1 MPTIKDYIT
10 TTQFNTPTAGL
21 SLTGTSLTWNVNEGK
36 DFPAWEDSTLNY
48 YSNFDGSLNRTDSN
62 IVKNSGDSFYP
73 LLMFAFNESNQC
85 LYNPRLNFIGNM
97 RIGTMTSWDYSLY
110 TENNLSWAWANRSGT
125 ITTTGG
131 SDVMLAPF
139 LTSNLASDSGV
150 IPRNTTAS
158 KMVTF
163 NTNIPLIIVSSDAF
177 SDSTIYNVI
186 SNAITNYF
194 YNGNVD
200 ALLTAISQYEDYIVL
215 CNYDTSIKT
224 EPEGNTFTI
233 YNTGQRGTWK
243 LGDVVENVSSP
254 FYRWARVKLATTGD
268 VDGRLAFYRAGLED
282 GIIKLK
288 PVSTASVVYCE
299 YSTDGGANWQE
310 SDTFPYQ
317 YIYGERI
324 NELGT
329 FLYATRSGLG
339 GASGVPVFE
348 DEETARGWVNHD
360 DDVSITDAVNYE
372 EVASRYKYTNK
383 TGDNETNTTMGT
395 ASGFRSHF
403 TQKYLLD
410 RGDVSVIANALFDTT
425 TTIFEDIKK
434 GLEMFGERIIDSICS
449 LTYYPIDLTTVF
461 TQLQSQTY
469 IFFGGYQ
476 FQPEN
481 FNVNK
486 LVGYSGYIDLGS
498 FTIEPTFPNIE
509 DVRNYSPF
517 CRVSIYLPYC
527 GMFELDY
534 NKYVNKTIS
543 VRYYIDINT
552 GGCLACLFDSAT
564 GGRLLDYMN
573 GQIGSQIP
581 ITITD
586 YSGYASAELR
596 NISNLAGV
604 GVNMIGGGIGVHSGV
619 QSMQQATSQR
629 AVERAGGEIGKGILQ
644 VAQAPVDFAK
654 AMYDLSTTSISQFN
668 STKGSSGALG
678 NQYLPQYVYLVFEYV
693 RTEETANLLQLE
705 GKPSN
710 KSGTVGSFS
719 GYLEVDSVQLQCS
732 GATENEKRSIIQ
744 MLNSGIII

>member
-1 MPTIKDYIT
+1 MPTIRNYIT
-10 TTQFNTPTAGL
+10 ATQFNTP
-21 SLTGTSLTWNVNEGK
+21 SPTGAVIAWSQNEGK
-36 DFPAWEDSTLNY
+36 DFPTWENSTIHY
-48 YSNFDGSLNRTDSN
+48 YTENIDGSLNRTDSN
-62 IVKNSGDSFYP
+62 ITKLSGSSFYP
-73 LLMFAFNESNQC
+73 LIICCFAEWDNRF
-85 LYNPRLNFIGNM
+85 YNPNSYPFGSL
-97 RIGTMTSWDYSLY
+97 RIGYMSTWDYSLY
-110 TENNLSWAWANRSGT
+110 TENNISWGWANRQGT
-125 ITTTGG
+125 ITTKDGN
-131 SDVMLAPF
+131 DVMFPPLVI
-139 LTSNLASDSGV
+139 SNTASDSAVFPNSWTADKKV
-150 IPRNTTAS
+150 IFDTD
-158 KMVTF
+158 
-163 NTNIPLIIVSSDAF
+163 IPILIISSDAF
-177 SDSTIYNVI
+177 DSSTMQNAI

-194 YNGNVD
+194 SNGNVD
-200 ALLTAISQYEDYIVL
+200 ALLTVLGQYEDYVIL
-215 CNYDTSIKT
+215 ANYDTSIKT

-243 LGDVVENVSSP
+243 VGDVVEDVSSP
-254 FYRWARVKLATTGD
+254 FYRWARVKLATTSG
-268 VDGRLAFYRAGLED
+268 VDGRLAFYKAGLED

-288 PVSTASVVYCE
+288 PVSVASVVYCE

-310 SDTFPYQ
+310 SDTFPFQ
-317 YIYGERI
+317 YIYGERT

-348 DEETARGWVNHD
+348 DETTALGWVNHD
-360 DDVSITDAVNYE
+360 NDVDITDAINYE
-372 EVASRYKYTNK
+372 DVATRYKYTNK
-383 TGDNETNTTMGT
+383 TGDNETSTTMGT

-410 RGDVSVIANALFDTT
+410 RGDVSIIANALFDTT
-425 TTIFEDIKK
+425 TTIFDDIKK

-449 LTYYPIDLTTVF
+449 LTYYPIDLTTIF
-461 TQLQSQTY
+461 TQLQNQSY

-481 FNVNK
+481 LNVNK

-509 DVRNYSPF
+509 DARNYAPF

-527 GMFELDY
+527 GTFELDY
-534 NKYVNKTIS
+534 NKYVNKTIR
-543 VRYYIDINT
+543 VRYYIDVNT
-552 GGCLACLFDSAT
+552 GGCLVCLFDSAT
-564 GGRLLDYMN
+564 DGRLLDYMN

-586 YSGYASAELR
+586 YAGYASAELR

-604 GVNMIGGGIGVHSGV
+604 GANLVGGGVGVHSGV
-619 QSMQQATSQR
+619 QSMQNATSQR

-644 VAQAPVDFAK
+644 VAQTPVDFAK
-654 AMYDLSTTSISQFN
+654 AMYDLSTTSINQFN

-678 NQYLPQYVYLVFEYV
+678 NQYLPQYVYLIFAYV
-693 RTEETANLLQLE
+693 RTEETPNLLQLE

-732 GATENEKRSIIQ
+732 GATENEKRSIIN

>member
-1 MPTIKDYIT
+1 MALRDYIT
-10 TTQFNTPTAGL
+10 TTQFNTPQ
-21 SLTGTSLTWNVNEGK
+21 TGGMTGVSLTWNVNEGK
-36 DFPAWEDSTLNY
+36 EFPAWESSNLHY
-48 YSNFDGSLNRTDSN
+48 YSNFDGSLNCTYSN
-62 IVKNSGDSFYP
+62 IIKNSGDSFYP
-73 LLMFAFNESNQC
+73 LILFY
-85 LYNPRLNFIGNM
+85 YNSSDVALANPNIYPFVY
-97 RIGTMTSWDYSLY
+97 RIGTNTDYNYSFTINNGISWGWAHREGNYTTQDGNDLLYPPLIITNMASTSAVIVR
-110 TENNLSWAWANRSGT
+110 NNTAN
-125 ITTTGG
+125 
-131 SDVMLAPF
+131 
-139 LTSNLASDSGV
+139 
-150 IPRNTTAS
+150 

-163 NTNIPLIIVSSDAF
+163 DTNIPILIMDLQLSGNIWNRL
-177 SDSTIYNVI
+177 YNVI
-186 SNAITNYF
+186 NDYF
-194 YNGNVD
+194 SSGNVT
-200 ALLTAISQYEDYIVL
+200 ALLSIINEDTYKDNVVL
-215 CNYDTSIKT
+215 VNYDTSIKT

-243 LGDVVENVSSP
+243 VGDIVEDVSSP
-254 FYRWARVKLATTGD
+254 FYRWARVKLATTSG
-268 VDGRLAFYRAGLED
+268 VDGRLAFYKAGLED

-288 PVSTASVVYCE
+288 PVSVASVVYCE

-310 SDTFPYQ
+310 SDTFPFQ
-317 YIYGERI
+317 YIYGERT

-348 DEETARGWVNHD
+348 DETTATKWVNHD
-360 DDVSITDAVNYE
+360 NDVDITDAVNYE
-372 EVASRYKYTNK
+372 DIATRYKYTNK
-383 TGDNETNTTMGT
+383 TGDNETSTTMGT

-410 RGDVSVIANALFDTT
+410 RGEVSTIANAMFDTT
-425 TTIFEDIKK
+425 TTIFDDIVQ
-434 GLEMFGERIIDSICS
+434 GLKCFGERVIDSICS

-461 TQLQSQTY
+461 TQLQNQSY

-481 FNVNK
+481 FSVNK

-509 DVRNYSPF
+509 DARNYAPF

-534 NKYVNKTIS
+534 NKYVNKTIR
-543 VRYYIDINT
+543 VRYYIDVNT
-552 GGCLACLFDSAT
+552 GGCLVCLFDSAT
-564 GGRLLDYMN
+564 DGRLLDYMN

-586 YSGYASAELR
+586 YAGYASAELR

-604 GVNMIGGGIGVHSGV
+604 GGNVLTTGLAGAQGDIMGVGV
-619 QSMQQATSQR
+619 G
-629 AVERAGGEIGKGILQ
+629 AVSSLTGFG
-644 VAQAPVDFAK
+644 K

-678 NQYLPQYVYLVFEYV
+678 NQYLPQYVYLIFEYV

-732 GATENEKRSIIQ
+732 GATETEKAEIINI
-744 MLNSGIII
+744 LHNGIII

>member
-1 MPTIKDYIT
+1 MPLTIAKTYRHNTEGTYIYDVLNNNFGSRTYNINFRGESVQRGLTNGLIKYIGDKLT
-10 TTQFNTPTAGL
+10 TTISSNQSRACMFCIYSPQNTTGVMFQLGFKLSNANGFNFISNGGCVQEAYNDSTGAYASCLSATLSSITMSATARYPFTEYRDISVDIPCLPIFGSEARAL
-21 SLTGTSLTWNVNEGK
+21 DYVNGIDTSL
-36 DFPAWEDSTLNY
+36 D
-48 YSNFDGSLNRTDSN
+48 
-62 IVKNSGDSFYP
+62 
-73 LLMFAFNESNQC
+73 
-85 LYNPRLNFIGNM
+85 
-97 RIGTMTSWDYSLY
+97 
-110 TENNLSWAWANRSGT
+110 
-125 ITTTGG
+125 
-131 SDVMLAPF
+131 
-139 LTSNLASDSGV
+139 
-150 IPRNTTAS
+150 
-158 KMVTF
+158 
-163 NTNIPLIIVSSDAF
+163 
-177 SDSTIYNVI
+177 
-186 SNAITNYF
+186 
-194 YNGNVD
+194 D
-200 ALLTAISQYEDYIVL
+200 ALNVWEPE
-215 CNYDTSIKT
+215 T
-224 EPEGNTFTI
+224 EPDGTEYTI
-233 YNTGQRGTWK
+233 YNTGQRGTWE
-243 LGDVVENVSSP
+243 LGDIVTDVSTP
-254 FYRWARVKLATTGD
+254 FYRWVRVKLANTDTI
-268 VDGRLAFYRAGLED
+268 DGRLAFYRVGLED
-282 GIIKLK
+282 SIIKLK
-288 PVSTASVVYCE
+288 PVLTASVVYCE
-299 YSTDGGANWQE
+299 YSTDGGANWQT

-329 FLYATRSGLG
+329 FTYATRTGLNG
-339 GASGVPVFE
+339 DTGVPIFE
-348 DEETARGWVNHD
+348 DEATATAWVNHSP
-360 DDVSITDAVNYE
+360 DVDITDAVNYE
-372 EVASRYKYTNK
+372 DIASRYKLSNK
-383 TGDNETNTTMGT
+383 TGTAEDDTIMGT

-449 LTYYPIDLTTVF
+449 LTYYPIDLTTIF

-481 FNVNK
+481 FSVNK

-509 DVRNYSPF
+509 NAQNYSPF

-534 NKYVNKTIS
+534 NKYVNKTIR
-543 VRYYIDINT
+543 VRYYIDVNT
-552 GGCLACLFDSAT
+552 GGCLVCLFDSAT

-604 GVNMIGGGIGVHSGV
+604 GGNVLTTGIAGASGDIMGAGVG
-619 QSMQQATSQR
+619 
-629 AVERAGGEIGKGILQ
+629 AVSSVTGFG
-644 VAQAPVDFAK
+644 K
-654 AMYDLSTTSISQFN
+654 AMYDLSTTSINQFN

-732 GATENEKRSIIQ
+732 GATETEKAEIISI
-744 MLNSGIII
+744 LHNGIII

>member
-1 MPTIKDYIT
+1 MAWNDYIALGGIDAPNLKGRS
-10 TTQFNTPTAGL
+10 FSINT
-21 SLTGTSLTWNVNEGK
+21 K
-36 DFPAWEDSTLNY
+36 DSCAVL
-48 YSNFDGSLNRTDSN
+48 YSDTIFT
-62 IVKNSGDSFYP
+62 
-73 LLMFAFNESNQC
+73 
-85 LYNPRLNFIGNM
+85 
-97 RIGTMTSWDYSLY
+97 TSW
-110 TENNLSWAWANRSGT
+110 TRSSNPKN
-125 ITTTGG
+125 GG
-131 SDVMLAPF
+131 I
-139 LTSNLASDSGV
+139 DSY
-150 IPRNTTAS
+150 TTAS
-158 KMVTF
+158 DKHVIPFIVTF
-163 NTNIPLIIVSSDAF
+163 RDDGNYNSVLNLTSVSATIVSHPAGSSGSGSVTFTSTVQPPDVRSGYYQEWAF
-177 SDSTIYNVI
+177 AGTSNEYTTNLPIIAMSLDTYTSI
-186 SNAITNYF
+186 SNYISNHKNAWIDGSEDFWAYFNALVKNGDAIWV
-194 YNGNVD
+194 NVD
-200 ALLTAISQYEDYIVL
+200 FGTP
-215 CNYDTSIKT
+215 T
-224 EPEGNTFTI
+224 EPEGVEYTI

-243 LGDVVENVSSP
+243 IGDVVENVSTP
-254 FYRWARVKLATTGD
+254 FYRWARVKLASTNTL
-268 VDGRLAFYRAGLED
+268 DGRLAFYKVGLED
-282 GIIKLK
+282 DIIKLK
-288 PVSTASVVYCE
+288 PVSVADVVYCE

-317 YIYGERI
+317 YIYGERT

-329 FLYATRSGLG
+329 FTYATRSGIG
-339 GASGVPVFE
+339 GTSGVPVFE
-348 DEETARGWVNHD
+348 DETTATAWVNHD
-360 DDVSITDAVNYE
+360 ENVDITDALNYE
-372 EVASRYKYTNK
+372 DIASRYKYTNK
-383 TGDNETNTTMGT
+383 TGDNESETTMGT

-481 FNVNK
+481 FSVNK

-509 DVRNYSPF
+509 DARNYSPF
-517 CRVSIYLPYC
+517 CRVSIFLPYC

-534 NKYVNKTIS
+534 NKYVNKTVR

-586 YSGYASAELR
+586 YAGYASAELR

-604 GVNMIGGGIGVHSGV
+604 GVNMIGGGVGVHSGV
-619 QSMQQATSQR
+619 QAMQQATSQR

-732 GATENEKRSIIQ
+732 GATENEKRSIIN

>member
-1 MPTIKDYIT
+1 MVYDITKDFKLNSENDLFTIIKQYPETGYSQTINITLETPLKIYCDLSDYGYNDWHYEYTIVSYSGHT
-10 TTQFNTPTAGL
+10 NPPATARMGAYLFDLSVSTTQYFG
-21 SLTGTSLTWNVNEGK
+21 GIV
-36 DFPAWEDSTLNY
+36 
-48 YSNFDGSLNRTDSN
+48 SNF
-62 IVKNSGDSFYP
+62 
-73 LLMFAFNESNQC
+73 
-85 LYNPRLNFIGNM
+85 
-97 RIGTMTSWDYSLY
+97 
-110 TENNLSWAWANRSGT
+110 
-125 ITTTGG
+125 GG
-131 SDVMLAPF
+131 I
-139 LTSNLASDSGV
+139 AS
-150 IPRNTTAS
+150 IYTAS
-158 KMVTF
+158 YQQGNLIWQNWTSPFTDIGWRTPEKVIGGFSCMPLFRTKTEAETWV
-163 NTNIPLIIVSSDAF
+163 NTGQGLE
-177 SDSTIYNVI
+177 
-186 SNAITNYF
+186 NALNNY
-194 YNGNVD
+194 
-200 ALLTAISQYEDYIVL
+200 EPE
-215 CNYDTSIKT
+215 T
-224 EPEGNTFTI
+224 EPEGVEYDI
-233 YNTGQRGTWK
+233 YNTGQRGTWSV
-243 LGDVVENVSSP
+243 GDVVTDVSTP
-254 FYRWARVKLATTGD
+254 FYRWARVKLASTNN
-268 VDGRLAFYRAGLED
+268 VDGRLAFYKVGLED
-282 GIIKLK
+282 DIIKLK
-288 PVSTASVVYCE
+288 PVSVADVVYCE
-299 YSTDGGANWQE
+299 YSTDGGANWQT

-317 YIYGERI
+317 YIYGERT

-329 FLYATRSGLG
+329 FTYATRSGIG

-348 DEETARGWVNHD
+348 DETTALGWVNHD
-360 DDVSITDAVNYE
+360 VNVDITDALNYE
-372 EVASRYKYTNK
+372 DIATRYKYTNK
-383 TGDNETNTTMGT
+383 TGDNEANTDMGT

-410 RGDVSVIANALFDTT
+410 RGDVSIIANALFDTT

-481 FNVNK
+481 FSVNK

-509 DVRNYSPF
+509 DARNYSPF

-534 NKYVNKTIS
+534 NKYVNKTIR
-543 VRYYIDINT
+543 VRYYIDVNT
-552 GGCLACLFDSAT
+552 GGCLVCLFDSAT

-586 YSGYASAELR
+586 YAGYASAELR

-604 GVNMIGGGIGVHSGV
+604 GGNVLTTGIAGASGDIMGAGVG
-619 QSMQQATSQR
+619 
-629 AVERAGGEIGKGILQ
+629 AVSSLTGFG
-644 VAQAPVDFAK
+644 K

-678 NQYLPQYVYLVFEYV
+678 NQYLPQYVYLIFEYV

-732 GATENEKRSIIQ
+732 GATETEKAEIINI
-744 MLNSGIII
+744 LHNGIII

>member
-1 MPTIKDYIT
+1 MVYDITKDFKLNSENDLFTIIKQYPETGSAQSINITLETPLKVYCDLSDYGYNDWHYEYTIVSYSGHTNPPTTARMGAYLFDLSVS
-10 TTQFNTPTAGL
+10 TTQYF
-21 SLTGTSLTWNVNEGK
+21 
-36 DFPAWEDSTLNY
+36 
-48 YSNFDGSLNRTDSN
+48 
-62 IVKNSGDSFYP
+62 
-73 LLMFAFNESNQC
+73 
-85 LYNPRLNFIGNM
+85 
-97 RIGTMTSWDYSLY
+97 
-110 TENNLSWAWANRSGT
+110 
-125 ITTTGG
+125 GG
-131 SDVMLAPF
+131 
-139 LTSNLASDSGV
+139 
-150 IPRNTTAS
+150 
-158 KMVTF
+158 
-163 NTNIPLIIVSSDAF
+163 IVSNYGGIGSIFTSHYEQGNLQWQNWTGAF
-177 SDSTIYNVI
+177 TDIGWRTPEKVI
-186 SNAITNYF
+186 GGFSCMPLFRTKTEAETWVNTGQGLENALNC
-194 YNGNVD
+194 
-200 ALLTAISQYEDYIVL
+200 YEPE
-215 CNYDTSIKT
+215 T
-224 EPEGNTFTI
+224 EPEGVEYTI
-233 YNTGQRGTWK
+233 YNTGQRGTWSV
-243 LGDVVENVSSP
+243 GDVVTDVSTP
-254 FYRWARVKLATTGD
+254 FYRWARVKLASTDT
-268 VDGRLAFYRAGLED
+268 VDGRLAFYKVGLD
-282 GIIKLK
+282 DDIIKLK
-288 PVSTASVVYCE
+288 PVSVADVVYCE

-317 YIYGERI
+317 YIYGERT

-329 FLYATRSGLG
+329 FTYATRSGIG

-348 DEETARGWVNHD
+348 DETTATAWVNHD
-360 DDVSITDAVNYE
+360 ENVSITDALNYE
-372 EVASRYKYTNK
+372 DIASRYKYTNK
-383 TGDNETNTTMGT
+383 TGDNETSTTMGT

-461 TQLQSQTY
+461 TQLQSQSY

-486 LVGYSGYIDLGS
+486 LVGYSGHIDLGS

-509 DVRNYSPF
+509 DARNYSPF
-517 CRVSIYLPYC
+517 CRVSIFLPYC

-534 NKYVNKTIS
+534 NRVVGKTIL

-552 GGCLACLFDSAT
+552 GGCLVCLFESGS
-564 GGRLLDYMN
+564 GGTQGKLITYMN

-586 YSGYASAELR
+586 YAGYASAELR

-619 QSMQQATSQR
+619 QAMQQATSQR

-654 AMYDLSTTSISQFN
+654 SMYDLSTTSISQFN

-693 RTEETANLLQLE
+693 RTEETTNLLQLE

-732 GATENEKRSIIQ
+732 GATENEKRSIIN

>member
-1 MPTIKDYIT
+1 MGNI
-10 TTQFNTPTAGL
+10 
-21 SLTGTSLTWNVNEGK
+21 
-36 DFPAWEDSTLNY
+36 DSFIAL
-48 YSNFDGSLNRTDSN
+48 SN
-62 IVKNSGDSFYP
+62 INKGFKQGSETDFITIIKNSGSGSRTVDVSIN
-73 LLMFAFNESNQC
+73 L
-85 LYNPRLNFIGNM
+85 
-97 RIGTMTSWDYSLY
+97 DVYSPVAGQVWHWVYKTLRY
-110 TENNLSWAWANRSGT
+110 VGE
-125 ITTTGG
+125 
-131 SDVMLAPF
+131 
-139 LTSNLASDSGV
+139 
-150 IPRNTTAS
+150 
-158 KMVTF
+158 
-163 NTNIPLIIVSSDAF
+163 TNIGKNARIALYLFQADI
-177 SDSTIYNVI
+177 STTQYFPNVI
-186 SNAITNYF
+186 SNFNAVTATYVEEYTPSYYAHWTSSFTDLSARDCDYAIGSCDCIPIFARKTEAQLYVNTGQGLE
-194 YNGNVD
+194 N
-200 ALLTAISQYEDYIVL
+200 ALNCYEPE
-215 CNYDTSIKT
+215 T
-224 EPEGNTFTI
+224 EPEGVEYAI
-233 YNTGQRGTWK
+233 YNTGQRGTWSV
-243 LGDVVENVSSP
+243 GDVVTDVSTP
-254 FYRWARVKLATTGD
+254 FYRWARVKLASTNN
-268 VDGRLAFYRAGLED
+268 VDGRLAFYKVGLED
-282 GIIKLK
+282 DIIKLK
-288 PVSTASVVYCE
+288 PVSVADVVYCE
-299 YSTDGGANWQE
+299 YSTDGGANWQN

-317 YIYGERI
+317 YIYGERT

-348 DEETARGWVNHD
+348 DETTALGWVNHD
-360 DDVSITDAVNYE
+360 TNVDITDALNYE
-372 EVASRYKYTNK
+372 DIATRYKYTNK
-383 TGDNETNTTMGT
+383 TGDNEANTDMGT

-410 RGDVSVIANALFDTT
+410 RGDVSIIANALFDTT
-425 TTIFEDIKK
+425 TTIFDDIKK

-461 TQLQSQTY
+461 TQLQNQSY

-481 FNVNK
+481 LNVNK

-509 DVRNYSPF
+509 DARNYAPF

-527 GMFELDY
+527 GTFELDY
-534 NKYVNKTIS
+534 NKYVNKTIR
-543 VRYYIDINT
+543 VRYYIDVNT
-552 GGCLACLFDSAT
+552 GGCLVCLFDSAT

-586 YSGYASAELR
+586 YAGYASAELR

-604 GVNMIGGGIGVHSGV
+604 GANLVGGGVGVHSGV
-619 QSMQQATSQR
+619 QSMQNATSQR

-654 AMYDLSTTSISQFN
+654 AMYDLSTTSINQFN

-678 NQYLPQYVYLVFEYV
+678 NQYLPQYVYLIFAYV
-693 RTEETANLLQLE
+693 RTEETSNLLQLE

-719 GYLEVDSVQLQCS
+719 GYLEVDSIQLQCS
-732 GATENEKRSIIQ
+732 GATENEKRSIIN

>member
-1 MPTIKDYIT
+1 MAWNDYISESSTEITMTYHSQNIVTHWSKTSELGKMGSLSYSSSSVENNQYTITMGINSSTESNYYPVYYALFNDDGTLVTQSSSNDYNSTQVNYWANNTRYSDGPWTFNNGLPPIPQYGYACEIMTRTNMSNNIT
-10 TTQFNTPTAGL
+10 TNILLICVSYTWRNAN
-21 SLTGTSLTWNVNEGK
+21 TSLFNQL
-36 DFPAWEDSTLNY
+36 LN
-48 YSNFDGSLNRTDSN
+48 
-62 IVKNSGDSFYP
+62 
-73 LLMFAFNESNQC
+73 
-85 LYNPRLNFIGNM
+85 
-97 RIGTMTSWDYSLY
+97 DY
-110 TENNLSWAWANRSGT
+110 R
-125 ITTTGG
+125 TTG
-131 SDVMLAPF
+131 D
-139 LTSNLASDSGV
+139 AS
-150 IPRNTTAS
+150 I
-158 KMVTF
+158 F
-163 NTNIPLIIVSSDAF
+163 
-177 SDSTIYNVI
+177 
-186 SNAITNYF
+186 
-194 YNGNVD
+194 
-200 ALLTAISQYEDYIVL
+200 EDYADYII
-215 CNYDTSIKT
+215 TSYNAPPKT
-224 EPEGNTFTI
+224 EPEGNEYTI
-233 YNTGQRGTWK
+233 YNTGQRGTWSV
-243 LGDVVENVSSP
+243 GDVVTDVSTP
-254 FYRWARVKLATTGD
+254 FYRWARVKLATTNN
-268 VDGRLAFYRAGLED
+268 VDGRLAFYKVGLED
-282 GIIKLK
+282 NIIKLI
-288 PVSTASVVYCE
+288 PVSVASVVYCE

-317 YIYGERI
+317 YIYGERT

-329 FLYATRSGLG
+329 FIYATRSGIG

-348 DEETARGWVNHD
+348 DETTALGWVNHD
-360 DDVSITDAVNYE
+360 VNVDITDALNYE
-372 EVASRYKYTNK
+372 DIASRYKYTNK
-383 TGDNETNTTMGT
+383 TGDNESETTMGT

-410 RGDVSVIANALFDTT
+410 RGDVSIIANALFDTT
-425 TTIFEDIKK
+425 TTIFDDIKK

-461 TQLQSQTY
+461 TQLQSQSY

-481 FNVNK
+481 FSINK

-509 DVRNYSPF
+509 DARNYSPF
-517 CRVSIYLPYC
+517 CRVSIFLPYC

-534 NKYVNKTIS
+534 NKYVNKTIR
-543 VRYYIDINT
+543 VRYYIDVNT
-552 GGCLACLFDSAT
+552 GGCLVCLFDSAT

-586 YSGYASAELR
+586 YAGYASAELR

-604 GVNMIGGGIGVHSGV
+604 GVNLVGSGINVHSGV
-619 QSMQQATSQR
+619 QTVQNATTQR
-629 AVERAGGEIGKGILQ
+629 AVEQGGGEIAKGILG

-654 AMYDLSTTSISQFN
+654 VMYDLSTTSINQFN

-710 KSGTVGSFS
+710 RSGTVGSFS

-732 GATENEKRSIIQ
+732 GATENEKRSIMQ

>member
-1 MPTIKDYIT
+1 MAIDWALTIEKTYSKNGEGSFERWYTEHGSGSTSFPVTITGNYTLSGMTRDYRYTINAVAYSGNVPRVAYYLT
-10 TTQFNTPTAGL
+10 TSPNTPASTVFQLAHPSIVGATMNFTSTSGCCVPVYVNNTYSFCQGNSPMSAISTNGTGRYPVTKHHISIDMPFCPIFATQTEAERYINGL
-21 SLTGTSLTWNVNEGK
+21 DL
-36 DFPAWEDSTLNY
+36 D
-48 YSNFDGSLNRTDSN
+48 
-62 IVKNSGDSFYP
+62 
-73 LLMFAFNESNQC
+73 
-85 LYNPRLNFIGNM
+85 
-97 RIGTMTSWDYSLY
+97 
-110 TENNLSWAWANRSGT
+110 
-125 ITTTGG
+125 
-131 SDVMLAPF
+131 
-139 LTSNLASDSGV
+139 TSNAL
-150 IPRNTTAS
+150 N
-158 KMVTF
+158 
-163 NTNIPLIIVSSDAF
+163 
-177 SDSTIYNVI
+177 
-186 SNAITNYF
+186 NY
-194 YNGNVD
+194 VP
-200 ALLTAISQYEDYIVL
+200 E
-215 CNYDTSIKT
+215 T
-224 EPEGNTFTI
+224 EPEGVEYTI
-233 YNTGQRGTWK
+233 YNTGQRGTWTV
-243 LGDVVENVSSP
+243 GNIVTDVSTP
-254 FYRWARVKLATTGD
+254 FYRWARVKLATTNN
-268 VDGRLAFYRAGLED
+268 VDGRLAFYKVGLED
-282 GIIKLK
+282 DIIKLK
-288 PVSTASVVYCE
+288 PVSVADIIYCE
-299 YSTDGGANWQE
+299 YSTDGGANWQT

-317 YIYGERI
+317 YIYGERT

-329 FLYATRSGLG
+329 FTYATRSGIG

-348 DEETARGWVNHD
+348 DETTALGWVNHD
-360 DDVSITDAVNYE
+360 VNVDITDALNYE
-372 EVASRYKYTNK
+372 DIATRYKYTNK
-383 TGDNETNTTMGT
+383 TGDNESETTMGT

-410 RGDVSVIANALFDTT
+410 RGDVSIIANALFDTT

-461 TQLQSQTY
+461 TQLQNQSY

-481 FNVNK
+481 LNVNK
-486 LVGYSGYIDLGS
+486 LVGYSGFIDLGS

-509 DVRNYSPF
+509 DARNYAPF

-527 GMFELDY
+527 GTFELDY
-534 NKYVNKTIS
+534 NKYVNKTIR
-543 VRYYIDINT
+543 VRYYIDVNT
-552 GGCLACLFDSAT
+552 GGCLVCLFDSAT

-604 GVNMIGGGIGVHSGV
+604 GVNLVGSGIGVHSGV
-619 QSMQQATSQR
+619 QTVQNATTQR
-629 AVERAGGEIGKGILQ
+629 AVEQGGGEIAKGILG

-654 AMYDLSTTSISQFN
+654 AMYDLSTTSINQFN

-678 NQYLPQYVYLVFEYV
+678 NQYLPQYVYLIFAYV
-693 RTEETANLLQLE
+693 RTEETPNLLQLE

-732 GATENEKRSIIQ
+732 GATENEKRSIIN

>member
-1 MPTIKDYIT
+1 MALRDYIT
-10 TTQFNTPTAGL
+10 TTQFNTPQ
-21 SLTGTSLTWNVNEGK
+21 TGGMTGVSLTWNVNEGK
-36 DFPAWEDSTLNY
+36 EFPTWEGSNLHY
-48 YSNFDGSLNRTDSN
+48 YSNFDGSLNCTYSN
-62 IVKNSGDSFYP
+62 ITKNSGDSFYP
-73 LLMFAFNESNQC
+73 LILFY
-85 LYNPRLNFIGNM
+85 YNSSDVALANPNIYPFVY
-97 RIGTMTSWDYSLY
+97 RIGTNTAYNYSFTINNGISWGWAHREGNYTTQDGNDILYPPLIITNMASTSAVIVRNY
-110 TENNLSWAWANRSGT
+110 TAN
-125 ITTTGG
+125 
-131 SDVMLAPF
+131 
-139 LTSNLASDSGV
+139 
-150 IPRNTTAS
+150 

-163 NTNIPLIIVSSDAF
+163 DTNIPILIMDLQLNGSVWDRL
-177 SDSTIYNVI
+177 YNVI
-186 SNAITNYF
+186 NDYF
-194 YNGNVD
+194 SSGNVN
-200 ALLTAISQYEDYIVL
+200 ALLSIINEDTYKDNVVL
-215 CNYDTSIKT
+215 VNYDTSIKT

-243 LGDVVENVSSP
+243 VGNVVEDVSSP
-254 FYRWARVKLATTGD
+254 FYRWARVKLATTSG
-268 VDGRLAFYRAGLED
+268 VDGRLAFYKAGLED

-288 PVSTASVVYCE
+288 PVSVASVVYCE

-310 SDTFPYQ
+310 SDTFPFQ
-317 YIYGERI
+317 YIYGERT

-348 DEETARGWVNHD
+348 DETTALGWVNHD
-360 DDVSITDAVNYE
+360 NDVDITDALNYE
-372 EVASRYKYTNK
+372 DVATRYKYTNK
-383 TGDNETNTTMGT
+383 TGDNETSTTMGT

-410 RGDVSVIANALFDTT
+410 RGDVSIIANALFDTT
-425 TTIFEDIKK
+425 TTIFDDIKK

-461 TQLQSQTY
+461 TQLQNQSY

-481 FNVNK
+481 LNVNK

-509 DVRNYSPF
+509 DARNYAPF

-527 GMFELDY
+527 GTFELDY
-534 NKYVNKTIS
+534 NKYVNKTVS

-552 GGCLACLFDSAT
+552 GGCLVCLFDSAT

-586 YSGYASAELR
+586 YAGYASAELR

-604 GVNMIGGGIGVHSGV
+604 GANLVGGGIGVHSGV
-619 QSMQQATSQR
+619 QSMQNATSQR

-654 AMYDLSTTSISQFN
+654 AMYDLSTTSINQFN

-678 NQYLPQYVYLVFEYV
+678 NQYLPQYVYLIFAYV
-693 RTEETANLLQLE
+693 RTEETPNLLQLE

-732 GATENEKRSIIQ
+732 GATENEKRSIIN

>member
-1 MPTIKDYIT
+1 MAWNDYIALGGIDAPNLKGRT
-10 TTQFNTPTAGL
+10 FSINT
-21 SLTGTSLTWNVNEGK
+21 K
-36 DFPAWEDSTLNY
+36 DTCAVL
-48 YSNFDGSLNRTDSN
+48 YSDTIFT
-62 IVKNSGDSFYP
+62 
-73 LLMFAFNESNQC
+73 
-85 LYNPRLNFIGNM
+85 
-97 RIGTMTSWDYSLY
+97 TSWTTEGGRPSAGGIDSY
-110 TENNLSWAWANRSGT
+110 TTANTNHVIPFIVTFRDDGNYNSVLNLTTVSATIISHPAGASG
-125 ITTTGG
+125 GG
-131 SDVMLAPF
+131 S
-139 LTSNLASDSGV
+139 
-150 IPRNTTAS
+150 
-158 KMVTF
+158 VTF
-163 NTNIPLIIVSSDAF
+163 NSTPQPPDTRYGYYQDWAYGGTSKTYNTNLPIIAMSTTTYSSIENYVSNHKGAWLNGSEDF
-177 SDSTIYNVI
+177 WSYFNDLVRND
-186 SNAITNYF
+186 NAIWV
-194 YNGNVD
+194 NVD
-200 ALLTAISQYEDYIVL
+200 FGVP
-215 CNYDTSIKT
+215 T
-224 EPEGNTFTI
+224 EPEGVEYTI
-233 YNTGQRGTWK
+233 YNTGQRGTWSV
-243 LGDVVENVSSP
+243 GDVVSDVSTP
-254 FYRWARVKLATTGD
+254 FYRWARVKLATTD
-268 VDGRLAFYRAGLED
+268 NVDGRLAFYREGLDD

-288 PVSTASVVYCE
+288 PVITASVVYCE
-299 YSTDGGANWQE
+299 YSTDGGANWQT
-310 SDTFPYQ
+310 SDTFPYE

-329 FLYATRSGLG
+329 FTYATRTGLNG
-339 GASGVPVFE
+339 DTGAPIFE
-348 DEETARGWVNHD
+348 DETTAMAWVNHSP
-360 DDVSITDAVNYE
+360 DVDISDALNYE
-372 EVASRYKYTNK
+372 DIANRYKYGNK
-383 TGDNETNTTMGT
+383 TGLEELNTDMGT

-469 IFFGGYQ
+469 IYFGGYQ

-481 FNVNK
+481 FSVNK
-486 LVGYSGYIDLGS
+486 LVGYSGYIDIGS

-509 DVRNYSPF
+509 DARNYSPF

-534 NKYVNKTIS
+534 NKYVNKTIR
-543 VRYYIDINT
+543 VRYYIDVNT
-552 GGCLACLFDSAT
+552 GGCLVCLFDSAT

-586 YSGYASAELR
+586 YAGYASAELR

-604 GVNMIGGGIGVHSGV
+604 GGNVLTTGLAGAQGDIMGVGV
-619 QSMQQATSQR
+619 G
-629 AVERAGGEIGKGILQ
+629 AVSSVTGFG
-644 VAQAPVDFAK
+644 K

-678 NQYLPQYVYLVFEYV
+678 NQYLPQYVYLIFEYV

-705 GKPSN
+705 GKPTN

-732 GATENEKRSIIQ
+732 GATETEKAEIISI
-744 MLNSGIII
+744 LHNGIII